1 MFKQS
6 IVRHLSSSCAF
17 AAPVEASA
25 GGARTAP
32 GKTSVPSAGKSP
44 FAHLARG
51 TARAAEDDD
60 KDDKKKDAKEESEGE
75 EDDDEEDEDK
85 KSKKSKK
92 AKKAKKAEDGDDDMD
107 DEDAAED
114 DEECEEEEDQK
125 KKSKKSKKAEDG
137 DDDSDKEDED
147 DPEARRARA
156 RERGRIR
163 AIVTS
168 DAGKLNPVG
177 AMELACGTSMSRRQA
192 VGTLRA
198 MGAPIGAAA
207 PRQTDALR
215 SRMAGVETPEIG
227 SGDARPDA
235 NANPVK
241 ATAAAIIEAGKKRR
255 GEKV

>member
-1 MFKQS
+1 MFKHS
-6 IVRHLSSSCAF
+6 VVRHLSSSCAF

-25 GGARTAP
+25 GGARPAP
-32 GKTSVPSAGKSP
+32 GKTSVPSAGTSP
-44 FAHLARG
+44 FAHLARN
-51 TARAAEDDD
+51 ARAAEDEE
-60 KDDKKKDAKEESEGE
+60 DDKKKDAKEEGE
-75 EDDDEEDEDK
+75 EDDEEDEDK

-107 DEDAAED
+107 DEDAAAED
-114 DEECEEEEDQK
+114 DEECEEDDDK
-125 KKSKKSKKAEDG
+125 KKSKKSKKADG
-137 DDDSDKEDED
+137 DDDSDREDDD
-147 DPEARRARA
+147 DPEARSARA

-192 VGTLRA
+192 IGTLRA
-198 MGAPIGAAA
+198 MGAPIGAST

-215 SRMAGVETPEIG
+215 NRMAGVETPEIG
-227 SGDARPDA
+227 AGDDARPDA
-235 NANPVK
+235 NASPVN
-241 ATAAAIIEAGKKRR
+241 ATAAAIIAAGKKRR

>member
-17 AAPVEASA
+17 AAPIEASA
-25 GGARTAP
+25 GGVRT

-51 TARAAEDDD
+51 NAKAAEDDD
-60 KDDKKKDAKEESEGE
+60 KDDKKKDAKDESEGE
-75 EDDDEEDEDK
+75 EDDEEDEDK

-107 DEDAAED
+107 DEDAAAED
-114 DEECEEEEDQK
+114 DEECEEEDDDK
-125 KKSKKSKKAEDG
+125 KKSKKSKKADDG
-137 DDDSDKEDED
+137 DDDSDREDDD
-147 DPEARRARA
+147 DPEARAARA

-163 AIVTS
+163 AIVIS
-168 DAGKLNPVG
+168 EAGKLNPVG

-192 VGTLRA
+192 IGTLRA
-198 MGAPIGAAA
+198 MGVPIGAAA

-227 SGDARPDA
+227 SGDARPDT
-235 NANPVK
+235 NANPVN
-241 ATAAAIIEAGKKRR
+241 ATAAAIIAAGKKRR
-255 GEKV
+255 GEKD